1 MSTDSGKTFGKKIRV
16 DGGNPQGRVEVVS
29 LASGDAIV
37 SWIERTA
44 QGPRL
49 QIRRYGANGVA
60 AAPIDVSKTAGV
72 RSGGFPKMVVTGNEL
87 ILAWTD
93 TAEPSHI
100 RSAVLNY

>member
-1 MSTDSGKTFGKKIRV
+1 
-16 DGGNPQGRVEVVS
+16 
-29 LASGDAIV
+29 V